1 MRSEES
7 LDGQKVLENAFYL
20 QNIDPQKLLKEQSR
34 SGTDADFI
42 HGAGEQVN
50 FDESSLERGSV
61 DAGKRTITF
70 EDQKSGSQVNQ
81 KLASQGGPDPTRNS
95 ALGFSESKHGID
107 FLPSQNSRT
116 DDQQKSVESLHS
128 LTDEKFKA
136 LRVVKVVPRREE
148 ELIEQIKKQQQIE

>member
-1 MRSEES
+1 MRSVES
-7 LDGQKVLENAFYL
+7 LDGHKVLENAFYL

-34 SGTDADFI
+34 TGTDADFI

-61 DAGKRTITF
+61 NGKRVITF
-70 EDQKSGSQVNQ
+70 EDQRSTSQANQ
-81 KLASQGGPDPTRNS
+81 KLASQVGPDPTKNF
-95 ALGFSESKHGID
+95 AAAFSESKHGID

-116 DDQQKSVESLHS
+116 DDQQKSLESLPS

-136 LRVVKVVPRREE
+136 LRIVKIVPRREE